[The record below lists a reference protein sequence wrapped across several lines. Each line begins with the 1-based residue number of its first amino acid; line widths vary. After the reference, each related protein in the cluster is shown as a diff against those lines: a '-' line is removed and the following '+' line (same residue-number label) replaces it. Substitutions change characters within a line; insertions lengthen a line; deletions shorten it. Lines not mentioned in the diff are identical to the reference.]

1 MIKRIFIQ
9 FIVLLA
15 LITLS
20 ACSNQEYQKAM
31 DQGIESL
38 AEKDYH
44 KAALYFE
51 LALKEKANDEQ
62 ASAYY
67 EQAKEMAN
75 AIEAADQWEFEKAIN
90 SLSIV
95 INQKKGLKSLQ
106 EEARK
111 LEKQIQSKKQIV
123 SHFEEKLEQVKSLN
137 IEENY
142 HKIKKEIE
150 LLEENINS
158 NDILSPYQ
166 TEITRLKEQLELF
179 SQEKDEAKQKAEQKK
194 KEEAL
199 KQEEAKIEEAAKKQV
214 SYQVYQNARFSFS
227 IQYPSDLTMA
237 PPPTNGDGARFYNNE
252 LEIVAFGGH
261 TNVIDSGETIET
273 YYYEDIVNISAPI
286 GYQRLTEDWYVISY
300 NEYGTTIY
308 KKFFFNDSTFNSFII
323 SYPAS
328 KQEQYGPVTD
338 HIASTFIEATY

>member
-1 MIKRIFIQ
+1 MKKQLFIQ
-9 FIVLLA
+9 LIVSLA
-15 LITLS
+15 LLTLA
-20 ACSNQEYQKAM
+20 ACSNHEYQKAM

-51 LALKEKANDEQ
+51 LALREQANDEQ

-75 AIEAADQWEFEKAIN
+75 AIEAANQGNFEKAIN
-90 SLSIV
+90 SLSVV

-106 EEARK
+106 EEAGK
-111 LEKQIQSKKQIV
+111 LEEQIQFKKETVYNFQ
-123 SHFEEKLEQVKSLN
+123 EKLEQVKSLN
-137 IEENY
+137 LEENY
-142 HKIKKEIE
+142 YKVKEEIQ
-150 LLEENINS
+150 LLEETIYS
-158 NDILSPYQ
+158 NDILSTYQ
-166 TEITRLKEQLELF
+166 ADVTRLKEQLELF
-179 SQEKDEAKQKAEQKK
+179 SKEKDKAKKKADQMK

-199 KQEEAKIEEAAKKQV
+199 KQEEAKKEEAKKKQV
-214 SYQVYQNARFSFS
+214 SYQVYQNARFGFS

-261 TNVIDSGETIET
+261 TNIIDSGETIET
-273 YYYEDIVNISAPI
+273 YYYQDIVNISAPI
-286 GYQRLTEDWYVISY
+286 GYQRLTDDWYVISY
-300 NEYGTTIY
+300 NENGTTVY
-308 KKFFFNDSTFNSFII
+308 KKFFFDDSTFNSFII

-328 KQEQYGPVTD
+328 KQEQYGPITD
-338 HIASTFIEATY
+338 HIASTFITDTY